1 MAKKGG
7 NRPNS
12 GRSQKYIEPS
22 VQLSLKVPKSKKKE
36 VKQVVDEFLDE
47 FTLKSLNDMIALGY
61 YFKYVAE
68 KKQWIFFSP
77 DGEIIMG
84 FDKKPIK
91 KEMAAKHY
99 SINKKGEITAVFL

>member
-1 MAKKGG
+1 MTLTLNQVINRIQVLALSHKQINHFFIGG
-7 NRPNS
+7 
-12 GRSQKYIEPS
+12 
-22 VQLSLKVPKSKKKE
+22 
-36 VKQVVDEFLDE
+36 VDEFLDE